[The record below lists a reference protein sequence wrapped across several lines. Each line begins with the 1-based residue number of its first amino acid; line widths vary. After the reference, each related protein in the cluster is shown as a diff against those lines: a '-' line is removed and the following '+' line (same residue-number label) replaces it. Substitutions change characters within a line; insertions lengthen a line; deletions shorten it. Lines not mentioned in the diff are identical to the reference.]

1 MGSSKAA
8 ISSHRFRELAY
19 RRYTKDTG
27 QYSRGTILLPGEEGE
42 EKIIPGFP
50 HVPRTYR
57 LYPGVHR
64 HFPGAEFYVEEKI
77 DGYNVRIA
85 SHRGQLLAFSKG
97 GFVCPFTTE
106 WTSIWA
112 EQTGLKR
119 FFSEHPGHVICG
131 EVIGDNPYNNQRD
144 ELVGPGL
151 HLRVFDIMDDRS
163 RFLPVEE
170 RYALCDTYDL
180 PGVPRLGIYSEA
192 RLDELADLLRELN
205 AREREGVVLKRGD
218 SSAPLKYVTPASELE
233 DIVDNL
239 RIAFD
244 VGFAFFLHRILRS
257 VAAARE
263 LGLPEDEFSYDLG
276 EAFVEG
282 YEPIEDPE
290 EVTDHYRIYV
300 KERATWEALKERI
313 GSAVEVRTD
322 EIEEEELEGR
332 PMLRVEFDRIYR
344 RSTRRFR
351 RIARGRPHV
360 D

>member
-8 ISSHRFRELAY
+8 VAGHSYEDLDY

-27 QYSRGTILLPGEEGE
+27 EYSRGTVLLPEEDGGERT
-42 EKIIPGFP
+42 ISGFP

-64 HFPGAEFYVEEKI
+64 NFPGSSFYVEEKI
-77 DGYNVRIA
+77 DGYNARIL
-85 SHRGQLLAFSKG
+85 SHRGRLLAFSKG

-106 WTSIWA
+106 WTSIWS
-112 EQTGLKR
+112 EQSDLKGY
-119 FFSEHPGHVICG
+119 FQDHPEHVLCG

-151 HLRVFDIMDDRS
+151 HLRIFDIRDEHS

-170 RYALCDTYDL
+170 RYDLCDEYEL
-180 PGVPRLGIYSEA
+180 PGVPRLGIYSEDQ
-192 RLDELADLLRELN
+192 LEELAELLRDLN
-205 AREREGVVLKRGD
+205 AREREGVVLKRKD
-218 SSAPLKYVTPASELE
+218 SSSPLKYVTPAGELE

-263 LGLPEDEFSYDLG
+263 LGLPEDQFSYDLG
-276 EAFVEG
+276 EAFIEG

-290 EVTDHYRIYV
+290 EVTDHYRIFV
-300 KERATWEALKERI
+300 QRRETWEALKERI
-313 GSAVEVRTD
+313 GSAVEIRTG
-322 EIEEEELEGR
+322 EIEEEELHGR
-332 PMLRVEFDRIYR
+332 RMLRVEFDRIYR